1 MLYLS
6 IFHDMKLSYFLGIV
20 VFVAG
25 LITACKA
32 GDEEQIVSDTSVADS
47 STLNI
52 WVNTGDKRIQVPT
65 TDIIKS
71 NVKGLFR
78 VKLDGKYGF
87 VDSTMTVVIPCLY
100 DNMLDF
106 CDMLCGVLVDGKWG
120 FIDTDGKMVIDP
132 KYDWVSSFN
141 EGKAAVVYNG
151 DTLYMW
157 ENGEYLDTDYY
168 FSLYE

>member
-1 MLYLS
+1 MKQQSDKMKKIMMLCAVL
-6 IFHDMKLSYFLGIV
+6 LGL
-20 VFVAG
+20 VA
-25 LITACKA
+25 LTNCKNHT
-32 GDEEQIVSDTSVADS
+32 EEPIVSDSSVADS
-47 STLNI
+47 SILCT
-52 WVNTGDKRIQVPT
+52 WVNTGDRRIQVPT
-65 TDIIKS
+65 NDIIKS
-71 NVKGLFR
+71 NVKGLFQ

-106 CDMLCGVLVDGKWG
+106 CDMLCGILVDGKWG
-120 FIDTDGKMVIDP
+120 FIDTDGKMVIEP

-157 ENGEYLDTDYY
+157 KNGEYLDTDYY

>member
-1 MLYLS
+1 MKQQSDKMKKIMMLCAVL
-6 IFHDMKLSYFLGIV
+6 LG
-20 VFVAG
+20 FVA
-25 LITACKA
+25 LTNCKSHS
-32 GDEEQIVSDTSVADS
+32 EEQIVSDTSVADS
-47 STLNI
+47 STLYT
-52 WVNTGDKRIQVPT
+52 WVNTGDRRIQVPT
-65 TDIIKS
+65 NDIIKS
-71 NVKGLFR
+71 NVKGLSQ

-100 DNMLDF
+100 DKMLDF

-141 EGKAAVVYNG
+141 EGKAAVVNNG

-157 ENGEYLDTDYY
+157 KNGEYLDTDYY